1 MRQKETAMENRI
13 DEFIEVL
20 MNVAQ
25 GDYTAQVN
33 MTGENDYWDAL
44 AVGINTMVDDLK
56 ISQEVKREN
65 KKIKKLN
72 VKLRKAKALA
82 EENNRLKSAFISNL
96 SHEIRTP
103 MNGIIGFANLLN
115 EPDITPEK
123 YQNFVR
129 IIINSSNQ
137 LLRIIDDI
145 LEISK
150 LETKQIKVI
159 EQEVNIN
166 DLMLELFN
174 VFNLRTKEI
183 KIPLYLKKTLQ
194 DEASIVLTDKS
205 KLSKILSNLLENA
218 MKFTSEGCIEFGYK
232 MEDNNLVFFVTDT
245 GVGISADK
253 QEKIF
258 ERFAQVENRLSGNV
272 SGLGLGLSIAKE
284 NAELLGGNIRL
295 ESEEGKGSAFFV
307 SIPYHPVYTNTNNTD
322 LGDNIQQAGNT
333 ILVAEDEEINLLY
346 LETLLSRY
354 NGNLN
359 ILHATTGAEAV
370 NLCKQEKSIEL
381 VLMDIKMPVLNGI
394 EAAKI
399 IRELYPDMPI
409 VAQSAYTAQADIEF
423 ALQNG
428 FDEYITKPINKNI
441 LFETLSKYLV
451 KK

>member
-284 NAELLGGNIRL
+284 NAELLGGSIRL

>member
-1 MRQKETAMENRI
+1 MEKRI

-33 MTGENDYWDAL
+33 LTGENDYWDAL

-123 YQNFVR
+123 YQNFVQ

-183 KIPLYLKKTLQ
+183 KIPLYLKKALQ
-194 DEASIVLTDKS
+194 DETSIVLTDKS

-232 MEDNNLVFFVTDT
+232 MEGNNLVFFITDT

-284 NAELLGGNIRL
+284 NAELLGGSIRL

-409 VAQSAYTAQADIEF
+409 IAQSAYTAHADIEF